1 MAPVRPARPGPPA
14 ERRAARPTPTLH
26 TPLDESVLEAVLEA
40 VREAATATRQK
51 PPHPAP
57 SHDTPE
63 VPAMATPID
72 ADPDTA
78 ADAHEQPPQDSMPL
92 WHNSPEPPDDA
103 AGRPQDEDVWAA
115 WDEICNGVPAAEVRA
130 AVAPDV
136 AVLNPPAHASA
147 ADEPPTPAWAPVEPP
162 AASALPDVAEAAAA
176 VDRATAAADSH
187 AGHLADHPEWH
198 RIQTVRGSLRH
209 VWDVMKEKAG
219 SAWENLRADARFQG
233 FWRTMSVRACETI
246 SVQAAALANRLGPGT
261 GDLPTAD
268 ALLKLSGATLNYSTA
283 ASAPQATGQTPVP
296 AGQGDAAPVP
306 MQRLAEQPTP
316 TAYATREDA
325 ARAAAEVTAHFQT
338 WITTPMGQELAE
350 SGHRR
355 VTDLR
360 NAWQQLPPHESGP
373 GPAVGPY
380 GSVAERAQDLVTAA
394 ADSGRFTPADLQA
407 LHALARA
414 ADHHAA
420 RLAVTLPPGTAR
432 TAPRTAAVT
441 PAVASPPPTETRS
454 TPGLSA

>member
-1 MAPVRPARPGPPA
+1 M
-14 ERRAARPTPTLH
+14 T
-26 TPLDESVLEAVLEA
+26 
-40 VREAATATRQK
+40 
-51 PPHPAP
+51 
-57 SHDTPE
+57 
-63 VPAMATPID
+63 TPID
-72 ADPDTA
+72 AEPAVADAGDTA
-78 ADAHEQPPQDSMPL
+78 DIAYEQPPGDSMPL
-92 WHNSPEPPDDA
+92 WHDSPEPPDA
-103 AGRPQDEDVWAA
+103 ADPPLDEDVWAA
-115 WDEICNGVPAAEVRA
+115 WDELCNGVPAAEVRA
-130 AVAPDV
+130 AVAADM
-136 AVLNPPAHASA
+136 AVLNPAPQASA
-147 ADEPPTPAWAPVEPP
+147 ADEPPTPTAWAPVELT
-162 AASALPDVAEAAAA
+162 AASAPPDVAEAAAA

-187 AGHLADHPEWH
+187 AGHLADHPEWQ

-246 SVQAAALANRLGPGT
+246 SAQAAALANRLGPGA

-283 ASAPQATGQTPVP
+283 AGAPRAPGQTPEP
-296 AGQGDAAPVP
+296 AAEGDTAATPLE
-306 MQRLAEQPTP
+306 RLVERSTP
-316 TAYATREDA
+316 SAYATREDA
-325 ARAAAEVTAHFQT
+325 ARAAAEVTAHLQT
-338 WITTPMGQELAE
+338 WITTPMGQELAD

-360 NAWQQLPPHESGP
+360 NAWQQLPPHDSGP

-380 GSVAERAQDLVTAA
+380 GTVAERAQDLVTAA
-394 ADSGRFTPADLQA
+394 AGSGRFAPGDLQA
-407 LHALARA
+407 LQALARA

-432 TAPRTAAVT
+432 AAPRAAAAT
-441 PAVASPPPTETRS
+441 PAVASPPPAEARS